1 MSHTKQ
7 STGSVKR
14 LSVAVLIDEKRVT
27 AADGSVTSEKVPPEQ
42 LEAIQKL
49 VRDAVG
55 FDEHRGD
62 SIQREQHAL
71 LPEPCRG
78 GCRREPG
85 LLQSPTVQSF
95 GKQGLAAHSDSGAV
109 AVVLVRPLLRAMS
122 GGTGG
127 GSGRPR
133 IRWRRCAAGVHPPE
147 QRGPLSYD
155 DKISVARQLADK
167 NPKRVAQIV
176 RAWVQA
182 DG

>member
-1 MSHTKQ
+1 VQ
-7 STGSVKR
+7 R

-27 AADGSVTSEKVPPEQ
+27 AADGTVTSEKVPPEE

-55 FDEHRGD
+55 FDERRGD
-62 SIQREQHAL
+62 SVSVSSMAFYQSPPVEAA
-71 LPEPCRG
+71 E
-78 GCRREPG
+78 EPG

-95 GKQGLAAHSDSGAV
+95 GKQGLAAVLILVV
-109 AVVLVRPLLRAMS
+109 ALVLVRPLLRALGGGAGA
-122 GGTGG
+122 GGTAGVPAYAGG
-127 GSGRPR
+127 GSG
-133 IRWRRCAAGVHPPE
+133 GNLSPE

-167 NPKRVAQIV
+167 NPERVAQIV